1 MRCLL
6 ISDIIVVCAQCVLL
20 IEHACVKALILS
32 EKTLILS
39 EKALI
44 LSEKALILSEKALI
58 LSEKALILSEKALIL
73 SEKWKNN
80 ENTNTHF
87 RIYTLYSIQY
97 NAVANWSRSVRQKN
111 VL

>member
-32 EKTLILS
+32 EK
-39 EKALI
+39 ALI
-44 LSEKALILSEKALI
+44 LSEKGKIMR
-58 LSEKALILSEKALIL
+58 
-73 SEKWKNN
+73 
-80 ENTNTHF
+80 TPTPTF
-87 RIYTLYSIQY
+87 VYIQY

>member
-44 LSEKALILSEKALI
+44 LSEKGKIMR
-58 LSEKALILSEKALIL
+58 
-73 SEKWKNN
+73 
-80 ENTNTHF
+80 TPTPTF
-87 RIYTLYSIQY
+87 VYIQY

>member
-20 IEHACVKALILS
+20 IEQACVKALILS

-44 LSEKALILSEKALI
+44 LSEKALILSEKGKI
-58 LSEKALILSEKALIL
+58 MR
-73 SEKWKNN
+73 
-80 ENTNTHF
+80 TPTPTF
-87 RIYTLYSIQY
+87 VYIQY